1 MQIEQIEQKIKQG
14 KKEVSEKAKNILER
28 MEWDLRL
35 NISLDDKAVSIKDDV
50 LESIDQLRGMADDLE
65 KEIDKLS
72 DLVELEDNLEDLK
85 KEELEEETKK

>member
-14 KKEVSEKAKNILER
+14 KKEVSEKANNNLER

-35 NISLDDKAVSIKDDV
+35 NISLDDKAVSIKYDV
-50 LESIDQLRGMADDLE
+50 LESIYQLRGMADDLE

-72 DLVELEDNLEDLK
+72 FEITEQFLK
-85 KEELEEETKK
+85 NSIR

>member
-50 LESIDQLRGMADDLE
+50 LESIDQLRGMADELE

-72 DLVELEDNLEDLK
+72 DLVELEDDLEDLK

>member
-50 LESIDQLRGMADDLE
+50 LENIDQLRGMADDLE

-72 DLVELEDNLEDLK
+72 DLVELEDDLEDLK